1 MILRGTA
8 AGGEGGSEEQNAAVD
23 EDANNS
29 NANSAEKSSKPSSP
43 SVKSQL
49 ADDAATTAEG
59 QISCCNSEI
68 RYSVHH

>member
-1 MILRGTA
+1 VSLRGTA
-8 AGGEGGSEEQNAAVD
+8 AGGEGGAEEQNAAVD

-29 NANSAEKSSKPSSP
+29 NANAADKPSSP

-59 QISCCNSEI
+59 QHFML
-68 RYSVHH
+68 YSKVK